1 MHGHA
6 GGVRVSLMTK
16 SFFSTLIILGLLT
29 LANGPRAHAAEFQE
43 TWGSARA
50 MGMGGAFTAVASDG
64 DALLY
69 NPAALARV
77 SGVHW
82 TIMNPRL
89 GVNGQQAMEIV
100 QTASS
105 GSTFADMLDDLY
117 GKAVWL
123 GGGAMTS
130 FVVPNFGIAGY
141 ANGNVGLNLQNPAYP
156 EMNINYIFD
165 YGLALGGAIDF
176 IPGVWSVGATVR
188 RVNRTGT
195 NLPLGA
201 AVLSDL
207 DIDAI
212 KEQLKNRGTGYGL
225 DIGTML
231 TVPSPIRPTL
241 AVTIRNFGYTAFS
254 HDEGVTAPPRAEPD
268 ITIGGSLTFDTPLFD
283 ITTAMDYRYADRSDI
298 QVGKK
303 INLGVEFD
311 LPLLQLRAG
320 LHQGYYALG
329 TTFDMGVLSF
339 DLATYGVELGEYPGQ
354 MEDRRYMVQMNLGI
368 GLDLGLFGGSGSDS
382 SGGSSAS
389 GRRRLK
395 QRR

>member
-1 MHGHA
+1 MMIS
-6 GGVRVSLMTK
+6 RRSLTA
-16 SFFSTLIILGLLT
+16 IILAMVIGALGAART
-29 LANGPRAHAAEFQE
+29 EAAEFQE
-43 TWGSARA
+43 SWGSARA
-50 MGMGGAFTAVASDG
+50 MGMGGAFTAVASEG

-77 SGVHW
+77 SGVYW
-82 TIMNPRL
+82 NIMNPRL
-89 GVNGQQAMEIV
+89 GVNGPQALEIA

-105 GSTFADMLDDLY
+105 GSTLADTLDGLY
-117 GKAVWL
+117 GKAIWL

-130 FVVPNFGIAGY
+130 FVVPNFGVAAY

-165 YGLALGGAIDF
+165 YGIALGGAIDF
-176 IPGVWSVGATVR
+176 VPGVWSIGATVR
-188 RVNRTGT
+188 RINRTGT

-212 KEQLKNRGTGYGL
+212 KEQLMNRGTGYGL
-225 DIGTML
+225 DLGTML
-231 TVPSPIRPTL
+231 TVPSPLRPTL
-241 AVTIRNFGYTAFS
+241 AISIRNFGYTAFT
-254 HDEGVTAPPRAEPD
+254 HDEGATAPPRSEPD
-268 ITIGGSLTFDTPLFD
+268 ITVGGSLTFDTPLFN

-354 MEDRRYMVQMNLGI
+354 MEDRRYMAQMNLGI
-368 GLDLGLFGGSGSDS
+368 GLDLGWFGGSGGDG
-382 SGGSSAS
+382 SGGSSGSS

>member
-1 MHGHA
+1 MRFCEPIWRCLAVIVSILVFVTAFLFQLKSSWA
-6 GGVRVSLMTK
+6 G
-16 SFFSTLIILGLLT
+16 
-29 LANGPRAHAAEFQE
+29 EFQE
-43 TWGSARA
+43 SWGSARA
-50 MGMGGAFTAVASDG
+50 MGMGGAFTAVASEG

-69 NPAALARV
+69 NPAALSRV
-77 SGVHW
+77 TGVYW

-89 GVNGQQAMEIV
+89 GVNGPQALEIAR
-100 QTASS
+100 TASS
-105 GSTFADMLDDLY
+105 GSTLADTLDTLY
-117 GKAVWL
+117 GKAIWV
-123 GGGAMTS
+123 GAGAMTS
-130 FVVPNFGIAGY
+130 FVVPNFGVAAY

-165 YGLALGGAIDF
+165 YGIAVGGAIDF
-176 IPGVWSVGATVR
+176 VPKIWSIGATVR

-207 DIDAI
+207 DIDSI
-212 KEQLKNRGTGYGL
+212 KAELMNRGTGYGL
-225 DIGTML
+225 DLGTML
-231 TVPSPIRPTL
+231 TVPSPLHPTL
-241 AVTIRNFGYTAFS
+241 ALTIRNFGYTAFT
-254 HDEGVTAPPRAEPD
+254 HDEGMRSPPRADPD
-268 ITIGGSLTFDTPLFD
+268 ITVGGSLTFDTPIFN

-303 INLGVEFD
+303 INLGMEFD
-311 LPLLQLRAG
+311 LPLLQFRAG

-329 TTFDMGVLSF
+329 TSLSMGVLSF

-354 MEDRRYMVQMNLGI
+354 LEDRRYMLQMNLGI
-368 GLDLGLFGGSGSDS
+368 GLDLGWFGGSGGDGANGP
-382 SGGSSAS
+382 SGTS